1 MKRIKKTFLVLFIS
15 FLVLFLSACN
25 NTYYNKFFL
34 INAFRNAENTVE
46 IFTNRKISNK
56 KRLELEE
63 EMNTILDDLDKLFN
77 IQGVNPQ
84 SQLMD
89 ININSGIKAVE
100 VSQEVI
106 YVLQEALK
114 MSELSKVDDVA
125 LFDPTIAPVW
135 KAWDFPRNT
144 YDYFDNKLRESEID
158 AIKENVTELINAKLV
173 DYNKVVIDE
182 EQSTVFLEEEG
193 MALDLGGIVK
203 GYAADKLKIY
213 LLDKGYDSAIINIGG
228 NIQLVGSIFGKP
240 FSVGIRTPYV
250 NWSNFRYD
258 EDDNI
263 INNVYGTVQV
273 NDQTVVTSG
282 TYEKFIQDEEGNRYH
297 HILDPRTGLPFDN
310 NVIAITVITNQSIV
324 ADGLS
329 TSLFALGLERGM
341 EIVNATE
348 GLETIWVIK
357 NGRQREIYLSKGL
370 EDLFTFNENVTK
382 ERFIF
387 KGVYYEDTE
396 D

>member
-89 ININSGIKAVE
+89 INNNSGIKAVE

>member
-89 ININSGIKAVE
+89 INNNSGTKAVE

>member
-1 MKRIKKTFLVLFIS
+1 
-15 FLVLFLSACN
+15 
-25 NTYYNKFFL
+25 
-34 INAFRNAENTVE
+34 
-46 IFTNRKISNK
+46 
-56 KRLELEE
+56 
-63 EMNTILDDLDKLFN
+63 
-77 IQGVNPQ
+77 
-84 SQLMD
+84 
-89 ININSGIKAVE
+89 
-100 VSQEVI
+100 
-106 YVLQEALK
+106 
-114 MSELSKVDDVA
+114 
-125 LFDPTIAPVW
+125 
-135 KAWDFPRNT
+135 
-144 YDYFDNKLRESEID
+144 
-158 AIKENVTELINAKLV
+158 
-173 DYNKVVIDE
+173 
-182 EQSTVFLEEEG
+182 

>member
-1 MKRIKKTFLVLFIS
+1 
-15 FLVLFLSACN
+15 
-25 NTYYNKFFL
+25 
-34 INAFRNAENTVE
+34 
-46 IFTNRKISNK
+46 
-56 KRLELEE
+56 
-63 EMNTILDDLDKLFN
+63 
-77 IQGVNPQ
+77 
-84 SQLMD
+84 MD
-89 ININSGIKAVE
+89 INNNSGIKAVE